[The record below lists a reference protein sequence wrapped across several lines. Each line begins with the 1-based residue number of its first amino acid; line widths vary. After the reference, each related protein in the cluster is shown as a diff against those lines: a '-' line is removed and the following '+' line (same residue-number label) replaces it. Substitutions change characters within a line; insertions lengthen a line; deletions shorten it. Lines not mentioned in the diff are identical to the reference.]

1 MRNLTRREML
11 RAGSAGALGV
21 AGVAVLAACGED
33 KIVEVTKVVT
43 QEVMVEKI
51 VVKEVPVTVEKIV
64 MAESEPAAGPV
75 SVRFATDHTSGPRGN
90 AMKWGMEQF
99 SRQFPNIPV
108 KIDVIGGDYFDA
120 LNLQFAAGSMAEAIL
135 FEGNL
140 YQAHYAAGF
149 FPDITDQVGKLGF
162 SLDDYWVL
170 PTGGLP
176 WEGALYQANGRLHGL
191 PFQGGMNGLVYNVDL
206 FESNGVDQPA
216 EGWTWD
222 DAMEALARTH

>member
-21 AGVAVLAACGED
+21 TGVAVLAACGED

-64 MAESEPAAGPV
+64 MAESEPVAGPV

-99 SRQFPNIPV
+99 SRQFPNIPSQ
-108 KIDVIGGDYFDA
+108 D
-120 LNLQFAAGSMAEAIL
+120 
-135 FEGNL
+135 
-140 YQAHYAAGF
+140 
-149 FPDITDQVGKLGF
+149 
-162 SLDDYWVL
+162 
-170 PTGGLP
+170 
-176 WEGALYQANGRLHGL
+176 
-191 PFQGGMNGLVYNVDL
+191 
-206 FESNGVDQPA
+206 
-216 EGWTWD
+216 
-222 DAMEALARTH
+222 